1 MLSKKF
7 LLQIIGVLFVFI
19 LLGSCQNAGSFSEGS
34 KRLLVKTKTAKA
46 VLAVFYE
53 KSIGYGS
60 IQAINSLD
68 LEAKFDGIVHFE
80 SLKGRIKKGG
90 MLYRLGGLEI
100 AMQKE
105 NLKKILSQAQT
116 EYDYYK
122 QVYHAQKLLNEN
134 KFVSKID
141 FEKIASDFEKA
152 QNNLNK
158 AQYDLNYFSIMTF
171 YKAPFDGYLDNIL
184 VAQGEDAAAGQLLAT
199 FQEDDHLKLIAV
211 YYGALKALGADSL
224 SLRINGLNY
233 KGRLIY
239 KEQAIN
245 PVTGGRT
252 LWIALNDP
260 DHHLKSGSQVSYSF
274 VFDKHK
280 SVAVPEAALIR
291 QQSAFFV
298 VALQNGKYYKTAVV
312 RGAEKN
318 GLVEIKSGLKQG
330 TKVLTQGAFEIFY
343 GNLRDK
349 MKIED

>member
-1 MLSKKF
+1 MLKKRC
-7 LLQIIGVLFVFI
+7 LLQVVGIVFVFA
-19 LLGSCQNAGSFSEGS
+19 LLGSCQNAGSFNQSN
-34 KRLLVKTKTAKA
+34 KPVLVKTKSAKA
-46 VLAVFYE
+46 VSALFYE
-53 KSIGYGS
+53 KSTGYGR
-60 IQAINSLD
+60 IQAINALD

-105 NLKKILSQAQT
+105 NLRKMLTQAQT

-141 FEKIASDFEKA
+141 FEKNASDFEKA

-158 AQYDLNYFSIMTF
+158 AQYDLNYFLIMTS
-171 YKAPFDGYLDNIL
+171 YKAPFDGYLDNIR
-184 VAQGEDAAAGQLLAT
+184 VAQGEDAVAGQLLAT
-199 FQEDDHLKLIAV
+199 FQDDDHLKLVAV
-211 YYGALKALGADSL
+211 YYGALKALDTDSL
-224 SLRINGLNY
+224 LLRIDGVNY

-245 PVTGGRT
+245 SVTGGRT

-260 DHHLKSGSQVSYSF
+260 AHHLTSGSQVSYSF
-274 VFDKHK
+274 VFDKHT

-298 VALQNGKYYKTAVV
+298 VALRNGKYYKTAVV
-312 RGAEKN
+312 PGVEKN

-330 TKVLTQGAFEIFY
+330 TKVLTQGAFEVFY

-349 MKIED
+349 MKIDD